1 MKKIISIIKSKM
13 LVMQK
18 YGLIKHIQIVR
29 KNGERN
35 GKMAWYMINVI
46 VKEYLK
52 KLQRRKKKKKKEV
65 KEKLEKAAGV
75 AAAKKGAEWQ
85 KAMIKE
91 PEKKDEGGGGEAAPA
106 AGMKIT
112 DKQPSDTDVIE

>member
-1 MKKIISIIKSKM
+1 MSDDLFNLIYNKS
-13 LVMQK
+13 LD
-18 YGLIKHIQIVR
+18 LLSRREHSR
-29 KNGERN
+29 KE
-35 GKMAWYMINVI
+35 
-46 VKEYLK
+46 L
-52 KLQRRKKKKKKEV
+52 

-91 PEKKDEGGGGEAAPA
+91 PEKKDEEAKGGGGGGEAAPA